1 MNEKVLIISILAL
14 LGIGFVS
21 ILFIVVPWVSH
32 LGFAGWKRLLVDDGL
47 IIGAILLFVFGFYM
61 NTRMH

>member
-1 MNEKVLIISILAL
+1 MNEKVLIYSILGL
-14 LGIGFVS
+14 LAIGFIS

-32 LGFAGWKRLLVDDGL
+32 MGLAGWRRLLIDDGL